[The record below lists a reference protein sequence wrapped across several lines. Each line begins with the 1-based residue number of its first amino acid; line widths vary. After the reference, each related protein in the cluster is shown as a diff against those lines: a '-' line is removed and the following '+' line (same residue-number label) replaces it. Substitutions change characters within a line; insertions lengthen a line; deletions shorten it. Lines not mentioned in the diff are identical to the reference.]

1 MLQERKNFDAF
12 IQNTWYI
19 ENENR
24 EIVDLVHGKIMLYLT
39 IMVPTIL
46 KSLKC
51 LIQGRWGLF

>member
-1 MLQERKNFDAF
+1 MLQERKKFYAF

-19 ENENR
+19 EKENR
-24 EIVDLVHGKIMLYLT
+24 EIDLVHSKIMLYLS